1 MISEKFQKLVKL
13 FSKFPTV
20 GQRTATRFVYYIL
33 KLDKN
38 EVEELINEIL
48 ELRKNIRQC
57 PLCFNLFEI
66 KDENDKICPICSEK
80 KRDKSLIC
88 LVEKETD
95 LLAIEAI
102 KKYNGLYLV
111 LGGTVG
117 KLDDKK
123 DRETIEKRIQA
134 LVERIQ
140 NGEIKEVILALNQT
154 LQGKK
159 TADFVKKLLK
169 DTNVKI
175 SQLGRGLPTG
185 GELEYADEETLL
197 AALESR
203 KTL

>member
-13 FSKFPTV
+13 FSNFPTV

-33 KLDKN
+33 KLDNN

-66 KDENDKICPICSEK
+66 KDENDKICPICSDR

-123 DRETIEKRIQA
+123 DKETIEKRVQA

-140 NGEIKEVILALNQT
+140 KGEIKEVILALNQT

>member
-13 FSKFPTV
+13 FSQFPTV

-33 KLDKN
+33 KLDNN

-57 PLCFNLFEI
+57 PLCFNLFETR
-66 KDENDKICPICSEK
+66 DENDKICPICSDR

-123 DRETIEKRIQA
+123 DRETIEKRVQV

-140 NGEIKEVILALNQT
+140 KGEIKEVILAFNQT

>member
-13 FSKFPTV
+13 FSNFPTV

-33 KLDKN
+33 KLDNN

-66 KDENDKICPICSEK
+66 KDENDKICPICSDK

-123 DRETIEKRIQA
+123 DKETIEKRVQA

>member
-13 FSKFPTV
+13 FSNFPTV

-33 KLDKN
+33 KLDNN

-66 KDENDKICPICSEK
+66 KDENDKICPICSDK

-123 DRETIEKRIQA
+123 DKETIEKRVQA

-169 DTNVKI
+169 DTNIKI